1 MRRKKKL
8 ALIGLDSLVP
18 GLVEKFVREGTMPAI
33 AELMKRGAWARALP
47 SLPTH
52 TPTNWT
58 TIATGADPM
67 IHGVVEFNYDS
78 RLRRAEPLWKTAER
92 SGRRSIL
99 LRYPGTWPRDVENAI
114 VFDHG
119 GNLPSKF
126 RVCIAQCYLAGETV
140 KYVGGHH
147 GTQSSMGVQLSQARG
162 WKGLVGEQ
170 RRCSPGRSNASPLR
184 RSSPPALSGEISIR
198 TDDDR
203 RELLRLHLLVTGAR
217 GRYSSVAICKKKD
230 ARTALCTLR
239 DGAWSDF
246 IRHPFRVNGKVVE
259 GAFRFKLMALS
270 PDGKRM
276 RLHRSEVYPT
286 SGFSHPEGITEEL
299 TKACGPYVGTPGRI
313 PLAAGWMDT
322 YFEEAKD
329 QVDWL
334 ARAAKYLFST
344 GPWDIFMME
353 CHFPDFIAHK
363 FYSYID
369 PMSNEYDA
377 RRAREGWAAFRTAYA
392 LADRLVGEIWKAA
405 GDECVVVVVSDHG
418 HCLKRRAVLAANA
431 LAQAGLYDPENPEK
445 SKARIRGVSVFVNAR
460 SNQQRERIKEQV
472 ISALLGIRD
481 EEAGVS
487 PVAFALRREE
497 ASLIGL
503 GGERVGDV
511 VLALRAGYEEQG
523 YAAGAQSLI
532 AIPSIGKWGA
542 AGGTHGTSHPASEYS
557 LGDIKA
563 FFLVAG
569 PGVRHGLRLPYPIY
583 LRDVAPTAAHLIG
596 MAAPANAN
604 GRVVREALM

>member
-1 MRRKKKL
+1 MPKRKKL

-18 GLVEKFVREGTMPAI
+18 PLVEKFVREGTMPAV
-33 AELMKRGAWARALP
+33 AELMKRGAWGPALP

-78 RLRRAEPLWKTAER
+78 KLRRAEPIWRTAER
-92 SGRRSIL
+92 HGRRSIL

-114 VFDHG
+114 VFEHG

-126 RVCIAQCYLAGETV
+126 RVCIAQCYLAGEAV

-147 GTQSSMGVQLSQARG
+147 GTQNSMAVELVEARG
-162 WKGLVGEQ
+162 WKGIM
-170 RRCSPGRSNASPLR
+170 P
-184 RSSPPALSGEISIR
+184 SSPPPLSGEISIR

-203 RELLRLHLLVTGAR
+203 RELLRLHLLVSGAR

-239 DGAWSDF
+239 VGAWSDF
-246 IRHPFRVNGKVVE
+246 IRHPFRVKGKVVE
-259 GAFRFKLMALS
+259 AAFRFKLMALS

-313 PLAAGWMDT
+313 PLAASWMDT

-334 ARAAKYLFST
+334 ARAARYLFSRKA
-344 GPWDIFMME
+344 WDIFMME

-369 PMSNEYDA
+369 PMSDEYDA
-377 RRAREGWAAFRTAYA
+377 RRAREGWAAFRTAYE

-405 GDECVVVVVSDHG
+405 GDDCVVVVVSDHG
-418 HCLKRRAVLAANA
+418 HCLKRRGVLVANA
-431 LAQAGLYDPENPEK
+431 LAEAGLFDPDNPEK
-445 SKARIRGVSVFVNAR
+445 SKVRIRGVSVFVNAR
-460 SNQQRERIKEQV
+460 SNQERERIKEQV
-472 ISALLGIRD
+472 ITALLSIRD
-481 EEAGVS
+481 EETGVS
-487 PVAFALRREE
+487 PVAFALRRDE

-503 GGERVGDV
+503 GGDRAASPREAPGLSGRSRVGDV

-523 YAAGAQSLI
+523 YAAGAKSLI

-542 AGGTHGTSHPASEYS
+542 AGGTHGTNHPASTYS

-563 FFLVAG
+563 FFLIAG
-569 PGVRHGLRLPYPIY
+569 PGVKKGARLSHPIW
-583 LRDVAPTAAHLIG
+583 LRDVAPTACHLIG
-596 MAAPANAN
+596 MPAPANSN
-604 GRVVREALM
+604 GSVVMQAVM